1 MMSRTP
7 TAQRAAIAEAI
18 ARTNAA
24 FPLRNLER
32 RIGSQPLS
40 LSNVAKTALRY
51 VPSGGAILDFGSGA
65 CHKPAVLQCLGFRCS
80 AADNL
85 QGAQPHEAERVA
97 AFAGEFG
104 IDFRWFDATKGKPL
118 PFAKESFDMVML
130 HHVIEHLH
138 DSPRELLNDLLEL
151 LRPGAL
157 LFITVPNAGNIRK
170 RLHLLLGGTNLPPFD
185 AFYWHPDAW
194 TGHVREYVRGDLA
207 LLAKYLNLQTLELK
221 GIDDLMAARFRG
233 SRLKQSAWRLGTAA
247 FRGWKD
253 TWQLV
258 ARKNP
263 GWTPVRTPPPGTV
276 MASMFPHRP
285 RGA

>member
-7 TAQRAAIAEAI
+7 AAQRAAIAEAI

-24 FPLRNLER
+24 FPLRNLEG
-32 RIGSQPLS
+32 RIGSQPIS
-40 LSNVAKTALRY
+40 LANVAKTALRY
-51 VPSGGAILDFGSGA
+51 VPSGGAILDFGSGT
-65 CHKPAVLQCLGFRCS
+65 CHKPAVLQCLGFQCS

-85 QGAQPHEAERVA
+85 QDAQPHEAERVL

-104 IDFRWFDATKGKPL
+104 VDFRWFDAAKGKPL

-185 AFYWHPDAW
+185 SSYWHPGAW

-233 SRLKQSAWRLGTAA
+233 SGLKQSAWRLGTAA

-263 GWTPVRTPPPGTV
+263 SWTPVRTPPPGTGI
-276 MASMFPHRP
+276 A
-285 RGA
+285 